1 MKSLLMNILLNFL
14 LGGAIILLIIAL
26 NEGSFIYGC
35 IGGAFVGI
43 YNAIVYK
50 ED

>member
-1 MKSLLMNILLNFL
+1 MKSLFMNILLNFL
-14 LGGAIILLIIAL
+14 LGGAIIILSIAV
-26 NEGSFIYGC
+26 NEGSLICGC
-35 IGGAFVGI
+35 IGGALVGI

>member
-1 MKSLLMNILLNFL
+1 MKSLFMNILLNFL
-14 LGGAIILLIIAL
+14 LGGAIILLAIAVD
-26 NEGSFIYGC
+26 EGSFIGGC
-35 IGGAFVGI
+35 IGGALVGI

>member
-1 MKSLLMNILLNFL
+1 MKSLLMKFLLNLL
-14 LGGAIILLIIAL
+14 LGGAIIVLAIAVD
-26 NEGSFIYGC
+26 EGSFICGC
-35 IGGAFVGI
+35 IGGALVGV

>member
-1 MKSLLMNILLNFL
+1 MKSLLMKILLNFL
-14 LGGAIILLIIAL
+14 LGGAIILLNIAL
-26 NEGSFIYGC
+26 NEGSFICGC

>member
-1 MKSLLMNILLNFL
+1 MKSLFMNILLNFL

-26 NEGSFIYGC
+26 KEGSFIYGC
-35 IGGAFVGI
+35 IGGALVGI

>member
-1 MKSLLMNILLNFL
+1 MKSLLMNILLNLL
-14 LGGAIILLIIAL
+14 LGGAIIALAIAVD
-26 NEGSFIYGC
+26 EGSLICGC

-50 ED
+50 EN